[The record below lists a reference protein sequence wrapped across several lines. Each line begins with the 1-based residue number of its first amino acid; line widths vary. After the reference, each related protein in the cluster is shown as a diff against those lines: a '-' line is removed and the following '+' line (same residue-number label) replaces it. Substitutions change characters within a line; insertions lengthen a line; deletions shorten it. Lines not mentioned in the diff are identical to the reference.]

1 MAESEDRTGPTLAT
15 LSSGASERSIELTDL
30 LGACI
35 DSLQFGEKHS
45 AKAYRTLAASSGNQT
60 AVEVIRKIRQ
70 WFESETVPSDANN
83 PAFVMFNCDYIGPD
97 TH

>member
-15 LSSGASERSIELTDL
+15 LPSGASERSIELTDL

-60 AVEVIRKIRQ
+60 AVEVIRKIR
-70 WFESETVPSDANN
+70 TVVRERDGAKRHEQ